1 MSRPGTH
8 KPRRPVRAGEKN
20 DRATIVISGR
30 EIGLGRPAFIIAE
43 VAQAHDGSLGTAH
56 TFIEVAADAGADA
69 IKFQTHIAAAEST
82 LDERFRVHFSA
93 QDETRY
99 AYWRRMEFTSEQ
111 WRGLADHARERQLV
125 FMSSAFSLEA
135 VHLLADLGV
144 PAWKVG
150 SGEIASADLIEA
162 MCDTG
167 APILLSTGMS
177 GWAEIE
183 AAVARVRALGAPLA
197 LLQCTSRYPTPI
209 EQVGLNVLD
218 EMRARFGVPVGL
230 SDHSGTP
237 WPALAAMARG
247 AAALIEVHLTLH
259 RKAFGPDVPASL
271 TPDQLRLLVEAR
283 DAFATMDAHPV
294 DKNALAD
301 DLEPMRALFGKSLA
315 PTRPLRRG
323 EVLTSDMLTLKKPGS
338 GIAAHDAEKVIGRIL
353 QRDVSPD
360 HLLRWDDFE

>member
-1 MSRPGTH
+1 MTEST
-8 KPRRPVRAGEKN
+8 VAIAG
-20 DRATIVISGR
+20 RTIRDGA
-30 EIGLGRPAFIIAE
+30 PAFIVVE

-56 TFIEVAADAGADA
+56 AFIDVAAEAGADA

-82 LDERFRVHFSA
+82 LDERFRVCFSA

-111 WRGLADHARERQLV
+111 WRGLADHAGERDLV

-144 PAWKVG
+144 PAWKLG
-150 SGEIASADLIEA
+150 SGEVASTDLIEA

-177 GWAEIE
+177 GWAAIE
-183 AAVARVRALGAPLA
+183 AAVARIRALGAPLA

-218 EMRARFGVPVGL
+218 EMRARFRVPVGL

-247 AAALIEVHLTLH
+247 AALIEVHLTLH

-294 DKNALAD
+294 DKDALAE

-315 PTRPLRRG
+315 PTRPLSSG
-323 EVLTSDMLTLKKPGS
+323 EVLTSDMLMLKKPGS
-338 GIAAHDAEKVIGRIL
+338 GISASQMGRVL
-353 QRDVSPD
+353 GRTLSTDVPPD
-360 HLLRWDDFE
+360 RLLRWEDLD